1 MPLNS
6 FDGNPSV
13 KSGNLPVKSPRYTR
27 KKRLSS
33 QTRRSHSGKDKYNFK
48 HELSIN
54 ETPEESLKSILFYER
69 ATGFVSSASLEKF
82 THSTSRKSDSFRPHK
97 NLIRSLSF
105 PMVYSEPVNKRLIE
119 RSVSSHELN
128 TSLDIPLSQIHNQ
141 PKTSNSFSQIP
152 SVKYE
157 KLSSYLFR
165 SNSAENN
172 ISEGVVSRR
181 SSTTTVCER
190 NNSVDSAFSQISV
203 IDMKEV
209 ESLEVDNKHSN
220 PVSGRKAHHSRS
232 KSDVSVKS
240 FCDVEIDYPEV
251 FSLPSSFSEI
261 SAPPRKGK
269 QVVPSTECFFPC
281 PHQGQNLFSFL
292 SSNEFNI
299 SAELDRENA
308 HFSIS
313 EALIAVIE
321 RVKCSRTLKI
331 VEEEN
336 ESDEEIRNLKQ
347 RIRIR
352 KRERQRE
359 KTLKNFVLL
368 SDGRT
373 DTTTSQSA
381 SPPVSSQS
389 SDFDVSS
396 IGSEDEV
403 EDLEITAHTD
413 SNLSSMNENGL
424 SLSMASLYSDADI
437 LKGPLHHKEP
447 EKKFQDSDSNSLSAE
462 SVALSL
468 LRKFSKKHLP
478 NASELQWLVSEQDAP
493 QRLLPLPD
501 SYPVSPDVIE
511 EEYKLRLR
519 GNFEWAPPRPQII
532 FSILPSLSKKDIM
545 EKQKYRCAGCGMK
558 IEKSYINRFRYCN
571 YFGKY
576 FCQCCHSNG
585 TAYIP
590 GRIIW
595 KWDFTKYYVSKFAWG
610 LLDQMF
616 SEPLFNVEDINN
628 NLYHKVRLLEQSRI
642 LRTQLFYL
650 KNFMNA
656 CRKAENIQ
664 DFLKKEN
671 QYILHEP
678 HVYSLNDFVQVKS
691 GDFVKYLRQLVN
703 PCIEHVKQCILCQAK
718 GFICEICGKDKDI
731 IFPFQLEKV
740 ILCQVCGCCFHKKC
754 FKNVKCPKC
763 ERIAK
768 RKSRLKQEDEELFV

>member
-1 MPLNS
+1 MPLNT
-6 FDGNPSV
+6 FEGNSSV
-13 KSGNLPVKSPRYTR
+13 KNGNLPVKSPRYTR
-27 KKRLSS
+27 KKRLSN
-33 QTRRSHSGKDKYNFK
+33 QTKHYHSVKDKYSLKNESSVNKNHDESVKSKLF
-48 HELSIN
+48 N
-54 ETPEESLKSILFYER
+54 ETYN
-69 ATGFVSSASLEKF
+69 GFLSSTSLEKLN
-82 THSTSRKSDSFRPHK
+82 HLSSTKSDNFIPHK
-97 NLIRSLSF
+97 DLTRSLSF
-105 PMVYSEPVNKRLIE
+105 PMVYSESVNKHFIS
-119 RSVSSHELN
+119 RSGAAHNLN
-128 TSLDIPLSQIHNQ
+128 VNSDIPLSQIHKL
-141 PKTSNSFSQIP
+141 PTTSNSFSGIP
-152 SVKYE
+152 CVNYGKVSTN
-157 KLSSYLFR
+157 FTM
-165 SNSAENN
+165 SNSAENIN
-172 ISEGVVSRR
+172 EYADSQR
-181 SSTTTVCER
+181 SSTSTVCER

-209 ESLEVDNKHSN
+209 ECLEEDNKHSN
-220 PVSGRKAHHSRS
+220 SVSERKTHHSRS

-251 FSLPSSFSEI
+251 FSLPNSFSEI
-261 SAPPRKGK
+261 SVPPRKGK
-269 QVVPSTECFFPC
+269 QVVAPPECLFPH
-281 PHQGQNLFSFL
+281 PHQGQSLFSFL

-299 SAELDRENA
+299 SAELDRV
-308 HFSIS
+308 S
-313 EALIAVIE
+313 
-321 RVKCSRTLKI
+321 
-331 VEEEN
+331 
-336 ESDEEIRNLKQ
+336 
-347 RIRIR
+347 
-352 KRERQRE
+352 
-359 KTLKNFVLL
+359 
-368 SDGRT
+368 
-373 DTTTSQSA
+373 TSQSA

-403 EDLEITAHTD
+403 EDLELTAHTE

-437 LKGPLHHKEP
+437 LKGQLHHKEP

-468 LRKFSKKHLP
+468 LRKFSEKHIP
-478 NASELQWLVSEQDAP
+478 KASELQWLVSEQDAP

-511 EEYKLRLR
+511 EESKMRLR

-610 LLDQMF
+610 LLDQMHL
-616 SEPLFNVEDINN
+616 EPLFNVEDVNS
-628 NLYHKVRLLEQSRI
+628 NLYRKVRLLEQSRM

-664 DFLKKEN
+664 DILKKEN
-671 QYILHEP
+671 QYISHEP

-718 GFICEICGKDKDI
+718 GFICEICRKDKDI

-740 ILCQVCGCCFHKKC
+740 VLCQVCGCCFHKKC
-754 FKNVKCPKC
+754 YKNVKCPKC

-768 RKSRLKQEDEELFV
+768 RKILLRHEDEEEFFA

>member
-1 MPLNS
+1 MPLHSFEGNS
-6 FDGNPSV
+6 SMKN
-13 KSGNLPVKSPRYTR
+13 GNLPVKSPRYTR
-27 KKRLSS
+27 KKRLSN
-33 QTRRSHSGKDKYNFK
+33 TTKHYHSVKDKYNLKNEFP
-48 HELSIN
+48 IN
-54 ETPEESLKSILFYER
+54 ENHQKSRKSNLLNETT
-69 ATGFVSSASLEKF
+69 TGFLFSTSLEKLNHL
-82 THSTSRKSDSFRPHK
+82 TSTKPDSFIPHK
-97 NLIRSLSF
+97 DLTRSLSF
-105 PMVYSEPVNKRLIE
+105 PMVYSEPVKHFISRNNA
-119 RSVSSHELN
+119 SNELN
-128 TSLDIPLSQIHNQ
+128 VNSDIPLSQIHNQ
-141 PKTSNSFSQIP
+141 PNTSDSLIP

-157 KLSSYLFR
+157 KVSTNFFR
-165 SNSAENN
+165 SNSTENN
-172 ISEGVVSRR
+172 INECAVSQR
-181 SSTTTVCER
+181 SSTSTVYER
-190 NNSVDSAFSQISV
+190 NNSADSAFSQISV

-209 ESLEVDNKHSN
+209 ECLEVDNKHSN
-220 PVSGRKAHHSRS
+220 SVSERKAHHSRS

-261 SAPPRKGK
+261 SVSSRNGK
-269 QVVPSTECFFPC
+269 QVAAPNECLFPH
-281 PHQGQNLFSFL
+281 PHQGQSLFSFL

-321 RVKCSRTLKI
+321 RMKCSRTLKI

-373 DTTTSQSA
+373 DTTSQSA

-396 IGSEDEV
+396 IGSEEEV
-403 EDLEITAHTD
+403 EDLELTAHTD

-437 LKGPLHHKEP
+437 LKGQLHHKEP
-447 EKKFQDSDSNSLSAE
+447 EKKFQDSDSNSPSAE

-468 LRKFSKKHLP
+468 LRKFSEKHLP
-478 NASELQWLVSEQDAP
+478 KASELQWLVSEQDAP

-501 SYPVSPDVIE
+501 SYPVSPDVLE
-511 EEYKLRLR
+511 EESKLRLR

-610 LLDQMF
+610 LLDQML
-616 SEPLFNVEDINN
+616 SEPLFNIEDINN
-628 NLYHKVRLLEQSRI
+628 NLYRKVRQLEQSRM

-656 CRKAENIQ
+656 CRKAEDIQ
-664 DFLKKEN
+664 DILKKGN
-671 QYILHEP
+671 QYISYEP
-678 HVYSLNDFVQVKS
+678 HVYSLNDFIQVKS

-703 PCIEHVKQCILCQAK
+703 PCLEHVKQCILCQAK
-718 GFICEICGKDKDI
+718 GFICEICRKDKDI
-731 IFPFQLEKV
+731 IFPFQLDKV
-740 ILCQVCGCCFHKKC
+740 VLCQVCGCCFHKKC
-754 FKNVKCPKC
+754 YKNVKCPKC

-768 RKSRLKQEDEELFV
+768 RKILLKHEDEKELFV

>member
-1 MPLNS
+1 MTFRDPTRMKN
-6 FDGNPSV
+6 
-13 KSGNLPVKSPRYTR
+13 GNLPVKSPRYTR
-27 KKRLSS
+27 KKRLSN
-33 QTRRSHSGKDKYNFK
+33 QTKHYHSVKDKYSLKNESSVNENHDESVKSKLF
-48 HELSIN
+48 N
-54 ETPEESLKSILFYER
+54 ETYN
-69 ATGFVSSASLEKF
+69 GFLSSTSLEKLN
-82 THSTSRKSDSFRPHK
+82 HLSSTKSDNFIPHK
-97 NLIRSLSF
+97 DLTRSLSF
-105 PMVYSEPVNKRLIE
+105 PMVYSESVNKHFIS
-119 RSVSSHELN
+119 RSGAAHNLN
-128 TSLDIPLSQIHNQ
+128 VNSDIPLSQIHKL
-141 PKTSNSFSQIP
+141 PTTSNSFSGIP
-152 SVKYE
+152 CVNYGKVSTN
-157 KLSSYLFR
+157 FTM
-165 SNSAENN
+165 SNSAENIN
-172 ISEGVVSRR
+172 EYADSQR
-181 SSTTTVCER
+181 SSTSTVCER

-209 ESLEVDNKHSN
+209 ECLEEDNKHSN
-220 PVSGRKAHHSRS
+220 SVSERKTHHSRS

-251 FSLPSSFSEI
+251 FSLPNSFSEI
-261 SAPPRKGK
+261 SVPPRKGK
-269 QVVPSTECFFPC
+269 QVVAPPECLFPH
-281 PHQGQNLFSFL
+281 PHQGQSLFSFL

-321 RVKCSRTLKI
+321 RMKCSRTLKM

-336 ESDEEIRNLKQ
+336 ESDEEIRVLKQ

-359 KTLKNFVLL
+359 KLKNFVLL

-373 DTTTSQSA
+373 DTTSQSA

-403 EDLEITAHTD
+403 QDLELTAHTE

-437 LKGPLHHKEP
+437 LKGQLHHKEP

-468 LRKFSKKHLP
+468 LRKFSEKHIP
-478 NASELQWLVSEQDAP
+478 KASELQWLVSEQDAP

-511 EEYKLRLR
+511 EESKMRLR

-610 LLDQMF
+610 LLDQMHL
-616 SEPLFNVEDINN
+616 EPLFNVEDVNS
-628 NLYHKVRLLEQSRI
+628 NLYRKVRLLEQSRM

-664 DFLKKEN
+664 DILKKEN
-671 QYILHEP
+671 QYISHEP

-718 GFICEICGKDKDI
+718 GFICEICRKDKDI

-740 ILCQVCGCCFHKKC
+740 VLCQVCGCCFHKKC
-754 FKNVKCPKC
+754 YKNVKCPKC

-768 RKSRLKQEDEELFV
+768 RKILLRHEDEEEFFA